1 VPPWARAITVG
12 AALRVATAAVL
23 FLSGAQTAVAS
34 PPLPWAIYFVLSVC
48 FGAVGAALTVV
59 NKHDARAA
67 WLGGIFV
74 LAAAPLTSPFYNG
87 RPMGELGWLWFV
99 RFEAFTPAFMWRF
112 ASAFPSPLVGRP
124 ARFFSSV
131 GTGALAVGI
140 VVAVINASFIV
151 WPDPAI
157 APWRLLLRVPIGA
170 SPSLFYPLLYGLNIA
185 SFAAL
190 IWRAARASTG
200 ERRRLMLFAV
210 GLSAGSAPLIIQV
223 LLESFPAYYA
233 FTHSPGVE
241 PIVGGVIF
249 GAFAVVPFV
258 TAYSVLFDRVVDV
271 RVVLRAALQYAL
283 ARYTILI
290 AAALPFAALAVMIY
304 RERAQP
310 LVTFVTGVRPLILG
324 VTAAIA
330 LLALRGRHR
339 LMAALDRRYF
349 RERYDTRQLLDQ
361 IMSDALHATSAAD
374 LDARVRGAMRQS
386 LHADVALFVR
396 DATGLALSRPDGTAP
411 IAASGVLVT
420 LLKGDLA
427 SLDVDPS
434 DQRTPF
440 RRLPQDEQRWLLD
453 GGFTLITPLHVPDRQ
468 LIGLLAL
475 RPKLSGLPYSMED
488 RRFLSAIASSLSLAL
503 DNLRLRSTTSDA
515 SERPA
520 RECQSC
526 ARLNGPDAAMCTCG
540 GRLEQ
545 CAAPH
550 TLRGV
555 YRLDRRIGAGGM
567 GIVYLARDLNL
578 GRPVAVKTLPVV
590 SAEQSSRLRAEAR
603 AMAAVQ
609 HPNLAVIH
617 GIETWQGTPFLI
629 QEFLAGGTLLDR
641 LRAHPLPVTRAL
653 QVCAAIAE
661 ALDHLHAAGIVHR
674 DVKPSNIG
682 FTERDVPK
690 LLDFGLAK
698 TPSLLGRV
706 ADTDTA
712 TATAFDASPV
722 VFGDT
727 VIHGG
732 TPAYMSP
739 EALDAA
745 ASARPA
751 LDLWALG
758 VVLFESITGRRPFG
772 GTSRDEIKASASG
785 GLQQPASALNS
796 SVPPDVDLYLMRM
809 LHVQPTRRPSGA
821 RQVHDELERLRAAL
835 P

>member
-1 VPPWARAITVG
+1 
-12 AALRVATAAVL
+12 
-23 FLSGAQTAVAS
+23 
-34 PPLPWAIYFVLSVC
+34 
-48 FGAVGAALTVV
+48 
-59 NKHDARAA
+59 
-67 WLGGIFV
+67 
-74 LAAAPLTSPFYNG
+74 
-87 RPMGELGWLWFV
+87 
-99 RFEAFTPAFMWRF
+99 
-112 ASAFPSPLVGRP
+112 
-124 ARFFSSV
+124 
-131 GTGALAVGI
+131 
-140 VVAVINASFIV
+140 
-151 WPDPAI
+151 
-157 APWRLLLRVPIGA
+157 
-170 SPSLFYPLLYGLNIA
+170 
-185 SFAAL
+185 
-190 IWRAARASTG
+190 
-200 ERRRLMLFAV
+200 
-210 GLSAGSAPLIIQV
+210 
-223 LLESFPAYYA
+223 
-233 FTHSPGVE
+233 
-241 PIVGGVIF
+241 
-249 GAFAVVPFV
+249 
-258 TAYSVLFDRVVDV
+258 
-271 RVVLRAALQYAL
+271 VVLRAALQYAL

-361 IMSDALHATSAAD
+361 ILSDALHATSAAD